1 MNQQSTFEGV
11 KRTAWGL
18 TMRSVWQ
25 HLGVEMSEV
34 PNEGASQYDL
44 FFSVMERLLEEGS
57 IKLAHD
63 GKYLGGT
70 IADQLKVLKDAWPA
84 EPGEDDIDGI
94 GLWFLAYAPAGIVW
108 QNPDGTET
116 WT

>member
-1 MNQQSTFEGV
+1 MTRESIFESV
-11 KRTAWGL
+11 KKTAWGL
-18 TMRSVWQ
+18 TLRSVWQ

-34 PNEGASQYDL
+34 EAGGSQYDL
-44 FFSVMERLLEEGS
+44 FFSVMDRFLQDGS
-57 IKLAHD
+57 IKLAHNGVYLD
-63 GKYLGGT
+63 GPFS
-70 IADQLKVLKDAWPA
+70 DQLEVLRDAWP
-84 EPGEDDIDGI
+84 EESGEDDIDGL